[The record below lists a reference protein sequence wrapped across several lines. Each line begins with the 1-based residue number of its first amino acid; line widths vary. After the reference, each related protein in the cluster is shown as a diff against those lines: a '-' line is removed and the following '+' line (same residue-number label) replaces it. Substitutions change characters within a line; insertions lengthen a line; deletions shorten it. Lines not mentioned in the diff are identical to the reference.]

1 MRISHKFCYGEILN
15 TIAIILF
22 SSLLYW
28 NWGGPSPQ
36 FHKMDRSVF
45 SEKSIAKIHL
55 TQKQDS
61 MLEIEGTFYNGSNN
75 EINIFYELT
84 AAKSGQSNS
93 TSKQSG
99 SFIISSKEK
108 VVLSKLTMNL
118 NKNDLYKIKLKVF
131 ENNQIIAEDSAT
143 FYGDKIKQN

>member
-1 MRISHKFCYGEILN
+1 LN

-28 NWGGPSPQ
+28 NWGGSSPQ
-36 FHKMDRSVF
+36 FHKAESSVF

-55 TQKQDS
+55 TQKQNR

-75 EINIFYELT
+75 EINIFYKLT
-84 AAKSGQSNS
+84 AAKSGQSSS
-93 TSKQSG
+93 TSNQSG
-99 SFIISSKEK
+99 SFNISSKEK
-108 VVLSKLTMNL
+108 VVLSKITMNL

-143 FYGDKIKQN
+143 FYGDKIIQY

>member
-28 NWGGPSPQ
+28 NWGGSSPQ
-36 FHKMDRSVF
+36 FHKMDRYVF

-55 TQKQDS
+55 TQKQYK

-84 AAKSGQSNS
+84 AAKSGQSTS
-93 TSKQSG
+93 TSIQSG
-99 SFIISSKEK
+99 SFNISSKEK

-118 NKNDLYKIKLKVF
+118 NKNDLYKINLQVF

>member
-1 MRISHKFCYGEILN
+1 MF

-28 NWGGPSPQ
+28 NWGGSSPQ
-36 FHKMDRSVF
+36 FHKMDSSVF

-55 TQKQDS
+55 TQKQDN
-61 MLEIEGTFYNGSNN
+61 MLEIEGTFYNDSNN
-75 EINIFYELT
+75 KINIFYEL
-84 AAKSGQSNS
+84 AATKSGRSSS

-99 SFIISSKEK
+99 NFIISIKEK
-108 VVLSKLTMNL
+108 VVLSTITMNL
-118 NKNDLYKIKLKVF
+118 NRNDLYKIKLQVF

-143 FYGDKIKQN
+143 FYGDNIKQN

>member
-1 MRISHKFCYGEILN
+1 MN
-15 TIAIILF
+15 TITLILF

-28 NWGGPSPQ
+28 NWGGSSPQ
-36 FHKMDRSVF
+36 FHKMCSTVF

-55 TQKQDS
+55 AKKMHN

-84 AAKSGQSNS
+84 AAKSGQSSS
-93 TSKQSG
+93 TSNQSG

-108 VVLSKLTMNL
+108 VVLSTITVNL
-118 NKNDLYKIKLKVF
+118 NKADLYKINLQVF
-131 ENNQIIAEDSAT
+131 ENNRIIAEDSAT
-143 FYGDKIKQN
+143 FYGDKIIQN